1 MHPLSMKVVLLT
13 LSLVSAAAYTIC
25 TLFYVVAPQVTL
37 AFFAAMFHGLDLSM
51 IARTGI
57 TWGDFFLGLLAILI
71 SAVVSGA
78 LFVGSYNFFVKRLVS
93 KAA

>member
-13 LSLVSAAAYTIC
+13 LSFVSAAAYIIC

-51 IARTGI
+51 IARTGPTKESERESLEGI
-57 TWGDFFLGLLAILI
+57 SKVFTRWGPIMTFSISFPLA
-71 SAVVSGA
+71 
-78 LFVGSYNFFVKRLVS
+78 
-93 KAA
+93 